1 MVYFDGI
8 DVSEEIHVN
17 KIIIIKQANSKSV
30 IFVTIDIFYI
40 RVLSFNQMSVI
51 DDMIY

>member
-8 DVSEEIHVN
+8 DVSEKIHVN
-17 KIIIIKQANSKSV
+17 KIIIKQANPKSV

>member
-1 MVYFDGI
+1 MVYFHGI
-8 DVSEEIHVN
+8 DVSEKIHVN
-17 KIIIIKQANSKSV
+17 KIIIKQANPNSA

>member
-1 MVYFDGI
+1 MVYFHGI
-8 DVSEEIHVN
+8 DVSEEINVN
-17 KIIIIKQANSKSV
+17 KIIIIKQANPKSV